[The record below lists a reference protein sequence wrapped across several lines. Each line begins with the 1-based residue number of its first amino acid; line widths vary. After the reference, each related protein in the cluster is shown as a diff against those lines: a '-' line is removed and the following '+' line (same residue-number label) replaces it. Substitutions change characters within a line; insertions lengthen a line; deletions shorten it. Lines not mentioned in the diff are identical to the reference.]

1 MSMWGGRGYGVQC
14 CNPSDRGVSCSLLVG
29 HASFAPAWVPGSRWL
44 LRTTSPLWGTTELR
58 SPSLI
63 KARSWWITATPSNI
77 EKRSS
82 HPSVPGSSRLERK
95 ASNHWQKHKLE
106 SLLLENMVAFTYI
119 WPINFFLILSRSL
132 INADEVIIRNAIAWK
147 VWIPVLPIHLDRDY
161 LICINIFIYSSII
174 SQSSDFCQELHAT
187 FYKRRLSDD
196 FLFTQSTV

>member
-1 MSMWGGRGYGVQC
+1 MGSSVVTRLTGGV
-14 CNPSDRGVSCSLLVG
+14 VLVLFVG

-44 LRTTSPLWGTTELR
+44 PRTTSPLWGTTELR

-63 KARSWWITATPSNI
+63 KAWSWWITATPSNI

-119 WPINFFLILSRSL
+119 WPINFSFFFLSRSL

-161 LICINIFIYSSII
+161 LICINIFIYSSVI
-174 SQSSDFCQELHAT
+174 SQSSDFCHELHAT
-187 FYKRRLSDD
+187 SYKRRLSDD